1 MTPEETRKIIEARRW
16 DLLNQAPEHVHN
28 VDKIPDTSQV
38 NTVDFEVPNLTRR
51 MDIIG
56 QNGNEGEHYGQVDT
70 ENFAIPNDS
79 STKQIGGSH
88 YTEHK
93 IQPWDIIDEY
103 HLNFYE
109 GNVLKYLL
117 RNKGNRKEDIKKA
130 IHYLEKILE
139 NWSR

>member
-1 MTPEETRKIIEARRW
+1 MNSDEDKFAELGRY
-16 DLLNQAPEHVHN
+16 DLLNKGVCGKA
-28 VDKIPDTSQV
+28 TSRV
-38 NTVDFEVPNLTRR
+38 
-51 MDIIG
+51 DIIG
-56 QNGNEGEHYGQVDT
+56 QNGNDGLHYGQVDT
-70 ENFAIPNDS
+70 ENCVIPNDS
-79 STKQIGGSH
+79 SAKQIGGRH

-117 RNKGNRKEDIKKA
+117 RNKGNREEDIKKA

-139 NWSR
+139 SRSG